1 MPVDQYIGGV
11 EHAILHL
18 LYSRFF
24 MRALSHQNNTFDI
37 KEPFSGLFTQGM
49 VCHETYKDKNNNWV
63 NPDELISVDGKKFL
77 KDTDEPI
84 KVGPSESMSKS
95 KKNTI
100 DPERIIKEYGADAVR
115 LFILSDSPPEKDVQ
129 WSDEGIKSSYKFIQ
143 KLWVLNQ
150 KIIEEIKASHP
161 SNLNNDLEKITNKFL
176 KEVTQNIDNFAY
188 NKIIANFHEI
198 YSSLNKVIL
207 NKIEKEKLVENYKK
221 ILIAISPVIPHF
233 SNECMKILNIDEKML
248 WPKVNEKFLL
258 EENIKFIIQVN
269 GKTKKI
275 IISKKDTSEDLL
287 LEKIKNDNKLYE
299 LIKNKNIQKKI
310 FIPNKL
316 INILTS

>member
-1 MPVDQYIGGV
+1 MQ
-11 EHAILHL
+11 
-18 LYSRFF
+18 
-24 MRALSHQNNTFDI
+24 ALSHQNNTFDI
-37 KEPFSGLFTQGM
+37 KEPFNGLFTQGM

-63 NPDELISVDGKKFL
+63 SPDELISIDGKKFL
-77 KDTDEPI
+77 KDTNEPI

-100 DPERIIKEYGADAVR
+100 DPERIIKDYGADAVR

-150 KIIEEIKASHP
+150 KIFEEIKANHS
-161 SNLNNDLEKITNKFL
+161 SNSNNDLEKITNKFL

-188 NKIIANFHEI
+188 NKIIANFYEI
-198 YSSLNKVIL
+198 YSSLNEVIL
-207 NKIEKEKLVENYKK
+207 NKIEKEKLVENYNK
-221 ILIAISPVIPHF
+221 ILIAISPVMPHF
-233 SNECMKILNIDEKML
+233 SNECMKMLNIDEKML
-248 WPKVNEKFLL
+248 WPKINEKFLL
-258 EENIKFIIQVN
+258 EENIKFIIQIN

-275 IISKKDTSEDLL
+275 MVSKKDTSEDLL
-287 LEKIKNDNKLYE
+287 LEKIKNDNKLNE
-299 LIKNKNIQKKI
+299 FLKNKDIQKKI

-316 INILTS
+316 INILIN

>member
-1 MPVDQYIGGV
+1 MQ
-11 EHAILHL
+11 
-18 LYSRFF
+18 
-24 MRALSHQNNTFDI
+24 ALSHQNKSFDI

-63 NPDELISVDGKKFL
+63 SPDELIVIDGKKFL
-77 KDTDEPI
+77 KNTDEPI

-95 KKNTI
+95 KRNTI
-100 DPERIIKEYGADAVR
+100 DPEKIIKEYGADSVR

-150 KIIEEIKASHP
+150 KITEEIKANHS
-161 SNLNNDLEKITNKFL
+161 SNSNHDLEKITNKFL
-176 KEVTQNIDNFAY
+176 KEVTQNIENFAY

-198 YSSLNKVIL
+198 YSSLNKIIL
-207 NKIEKEKLVENYKK
+207 NKIGKEKLVENYKK
-221 ILIAISPVIPHF
+221 ILIAFSPVIPHF
-233 SNECMKILNIDEKML
+233 SDECMKMLNINEKML

-258 EENIKFIIQVN
+258 EENIKFIIQIN

-275 IISKKDTSEDLL
+275 ILSKKDTSEDLL
-287 LEKIKNDNKLYE
+287 LEKIENDNKLSE
-299 LIKNKNIQKKI
+299 FIKNKNIQKKI

-316 INILTS
+316 INILTD

>member
-1 MPVDQYIGGV
+1 
-11 EHAILHL
+11 
-18 LYSRFF
+18 
-24 MRALSHQNNTFDI
+24 
-37 KEPFSGLFTQGM
+37 M

-63 NPDELISVDGKKFL
+63 SPDELISIGGKKFL
-77 KDTDEPI
+77 KDTDEPVH
-84 KVGPSESMSKS
+84 VGPSESMSKS
-95 KKNTI
+95 KKNTV
-100 DPERIIKEYGADAVR
+100 DPEKIIKDYGADSVR

-150 KIIEEIKASHP
+150 KIIEEIKANHP
-161 SNLNNDLEKITNKFL
+161 SNSNNDLEKITNKFL

-188 NKIIANFHEI
+188 NKIIANFYEI

-221 ILIAISPVIPHF
+221 ILITISPVIPHF
-233 SNECMKILNIDEKML
+233 SNECMKMLNINEKML

-258 EENIKFIIQVN
+258 EEDIKFIIQIN

-275 IISKKDTSEDLL
+275 IISKKNTSEDLL
-287 LEKIKNDNKLYE
+287 LEKIKNDNKLNE

-316 INILTS
+316 INILTN

>member
-1 MPVDQYIGGV
+1 
-11 EHAILHL
+11 
-18 LYSRFF
+18 
-24 MRALSHQNNTFDI
+24 
-37 KEPFSGLFTQGM
+37 M

-63 NPDELISVDGKKFL
+63 SPDELISIDGKKFL
-77 KDTDEPI
+77 KDTEEPI

-100 DPERIIKEYGADAVR
+100 DPEKIIKDYGADSVR

-150 KIIEEIKASHP
+150 KIIEEIKANHP
-161 SNLNNDLEKITNKFL
+161 SNSNNDLEKITNKFL

-233 SNECMKILNIDEKML
+233 SNECMKMLNINEKML

-258 EENIKFIIQVN
+258 EENIKFIIQIN

-287 LEKIKNDNKLYE
+287 LEKIKNDNKLNE
-299 LIKNKNIQKKI
+299 FLKIKI
-310 FIPNKL
+310 FKKRYLFL
-316 INILTS
+316 IN